1 MHSLRCQECAPLLT
15 TCVLAHHAFPG
26 RGLSKWGN
34 AAAACQHTQLTSCP
48 ACTSSPPG
56 CVCHPP
62 RCRWQPR
69 ALHDRRA
76 VARPQPCWPSASGYY
91 PARHPCLPSALA
103 QALRPR
109 PACGSRRPPRRA
121 LPARRLRPPPTST
134 RAPPEQTAGRR
145 PALPYPCAAR
155 PAAAPAGPRAR
166 APAEQGPA
174 GPPATPA
181 APTIARALST
191 RSQNRGI
198 RSSSPVMSGN
208 PGRQQRRQV
217 SQRLLLSAHG
227 MCRGKAAC
235 AVSAPRTLVRQS
247 RMHIHSTPGT
257 VLSRWLGACAHL
269 VGGQAVQARHLAQR
283 LLRLGLRVA
292 GLHIRAERQAAL
304 HTACLH
310 GLRGGPVGRRLA
322 PV

>member
-1 MHSLRCQECAPLLT
+1 MIAGLWQGHSPAGPARPDT
-15 TCVLAHHAFPG
+15 IPRGTLA
-26 RGLSKWGN
+26 
-34 AAAACQHTQLTSCP
+34 CP
-48 ACTSSPPG
+48 A
-56 CVCHPP
+56 
-62 RCRWQPR
+62 R
-69 ALHDRRA
+69 LHRLSGPAQRA
-76 VARPQPCWPSASGYY
+76 VAGGR
-91 PARHPCLPSALA
+91 
-103 QALRPR
+103 
-109 PACGSRRPPRRA
+109 PRRA